1 MSRDKKKT
9 NKSRKS
15 ILKMNMIEIDGKSLV
30 ALEAENRK
38 VKETLKTMPLC
49 ICILKVSII

>member
-1 MSRDKKKT
+1 
-9 NKSRKS
+9 
-15 ILKMNMIEIDGKSLV
+15 MNMIEIDGKSLV